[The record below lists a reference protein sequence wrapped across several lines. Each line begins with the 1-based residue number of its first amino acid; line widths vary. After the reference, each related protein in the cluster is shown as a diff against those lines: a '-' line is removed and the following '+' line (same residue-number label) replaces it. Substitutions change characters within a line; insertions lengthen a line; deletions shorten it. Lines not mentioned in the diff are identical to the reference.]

1 MSYASTPRVGMRF
14 SKSGIGIYREI
25 SENQRTGRLIGKELT
40 RYLIFTGRSI
50 SCEEPLSTAT
60 DSGHM
65 HNAAT
70 YFSVSEKQPC
80 TRVQTPESSS

>member
-25 SENQRTGRLIGKELT
+25 SENQ
-40 RYLIFTGRSI
+40 YLIFTGRSI